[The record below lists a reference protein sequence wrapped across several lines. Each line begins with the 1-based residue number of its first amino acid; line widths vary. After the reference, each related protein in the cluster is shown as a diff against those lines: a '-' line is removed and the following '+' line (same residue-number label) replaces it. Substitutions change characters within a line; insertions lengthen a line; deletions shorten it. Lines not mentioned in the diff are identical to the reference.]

1 MHQGGTLGE
10 IHKRR
15 RRVSRPVN
23 LIADMTQHTA
33 AESQLPSF
41 KDFQIQ
47 QLKKNRQDISL
58 LDDGIKT
65 IKGRKVA
72 YFKLVT

>member
-1 MHQGGTLGE
+1 
-10 IHKRR
+10 
-15 RRVSRPVN
+15 
-23 LIADMTQHTA
+23 MTQHTA